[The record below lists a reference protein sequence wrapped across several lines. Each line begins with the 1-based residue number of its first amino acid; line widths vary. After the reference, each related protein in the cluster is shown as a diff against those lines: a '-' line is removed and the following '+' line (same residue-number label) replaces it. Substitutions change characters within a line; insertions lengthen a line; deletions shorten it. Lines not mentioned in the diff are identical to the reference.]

1 MIKKLLFLLLLFALS
16 AETGLQAQSF
26 SYVYKGITFK
36 CKANQG
42 VACIKG
48 FDEKADK
55 VVIPS
60 QVSDKRGRT
69 YPVKEVD
76 LFVGG
81 SCSYKTTAIAIEAG
95 ITHIEKYC
103 FYGFRDLREIY
114 IPQTVEYIGKKA
126 FNARCL
132 PTFNMP
138 GSIDEQ
144 SLCKGLAVY
153 PKAQIAPQ
161 EDAFAS
167 LDMSAYSN
175 GGEREDTFMSET
187 STPETREAVPGTSDI
202 DYNLPVAKRQ
212 RDNTFCLII
221 ANENYHEKDTPKVKY
236 AAQDGKTFR
245 SYCEKTLGMPREN
258 IKFLP
263 NAKYLDMKGALK
275 WFSDVAGVYKHEA
288 NFIIYYAGHGI
299 PDERGNCKL
308 LPSDVSINNPELA
321 FGLKDLYSDLGKL
334 TTSSVLVFVDACFS
348 GNDRENVAAIDESK
362 RGIVKE
368 VKDEKVSGNVVV
380 LTAASG
386 TETALSYD
394 EKAHGMFSYF
404 LCKKLQET
412 GGEVNLGDLYK
423 YVKREVERKSVVSKG
438 KLQTPCISYSSSMS
452 NKWQSLTF

>member
-1 MIKKLLFLLLLFALS
+1 MIKKFLFSLLLLALS
-16 AETGLQAQSF
+16 AGTGLQAQSF

-36 CKANQG
+36 CKVNQG
-42 VACIKG
+42 AACIKA
-48 FDEKADK
+48 FDAKADK

-60 QVSDKRGRT
+60 QVSDKHGRT
-69 YPVKEVD
+69 YSVTKVD
-76 LFVGG
+76 LFTEINN
-81 SCSYKTTAIAIEAG
+81 YKTTAIAIESG

-103 FYGFRDLREIY
+103 FYGFRNLQEIY
-114 IPQTVEYIGKKA
+114 IPQTVEYIGEKA
-126 FNARCL
+126 FNVKRL

-144 SLCKGLAVY
+144 SLRKGLAIY
-153 PKAQIAPQ
+153 PKVKIVPQ

-167 LDMSAYSN
+167 LDRSAYTN
-175 GGEREDTFMSET
+175 GGEREDAFASET
-187 STPETREAVPGTSDI
+187 NASETKEAEPGTSDV
-202 DYNLPVAKRQ
+202 DFNLPIAKRQ
-212 RDNTFCLII
+212 RANTFCLII
-221 ANENYHEKDTPKVKY
+221 ANENYREKDTPNVKF

-245 SYCEKTLGMPREN
+245 SYCEKTLGLPREN

-275 WFSDVAGVYKHEA
+275 WFSDVAGVYKNES

-308 LPSDVSINNPELA
+308 VPSDVSINNPELA